1 MVNVNQFHFLYLR
14 ISICFGFGKVYK
26 RVKECGK
33 GKQGRRKE
41 RQWERAGEREDGEQ
55 RSAIGLNALLFVC

>member
-1 MVNVNQFHFLYLR
+1 M
-14 ISICFGFGKVYK
+14 
-26 RVKECGK
+26 KECGK